1 MFARELALARFDRYV
16 LSLMLA
22 VFAFF
27 AFVLV
32 AVYWVNQAVRLFER
46 LIADGQTALVVLEFT
61 LLTLPNVMRLV
72 LPVAAFVATLY
83 ATNRRAGES
92 ELVVMQATGVSPAR
106 LARPVALYGLA
117 VAALMS
123 VLVHWAVPVSRAEL
137 TQRSEAIE
145 RDVVAGLL
153 VEGAFVHP
161 VPGLTLFAREIT
173 ELGELRKILL
183 TDARGDGRT
192 DYFSERAFIVD
203 GEAGGVS
210 LVMVDGIAMATGTG
224 GETLDVTRFA
234 DLTFDLD
241 PAGPSAG
248 TGRVEPRE
256 MSTLRLLAAAEADAT
271 LTGASRAILLR
282 EGHERF
288 AQTAVAALTPVL
300 AFAVLCLGGYSR
312 LGLTPQIVAAVAVVI
327 VLQLVANAASDLAA
341 RSDTAWPAVYLAP
354 VLTLVLALGTL
365 ILASRP
371 RRRGVP
377 A

>member
-1 MFARELALARFDRYV
+1 MALARFDRYV

-46 LIADGQTALVVLEFT
+46 LIADGQTAVVVLEFT

-83 ATNRRAGES
+83 ATNRLAGES

-106 LARPVALYGLA
+106 LARPVAFYGLA
-117 VAALMS
+117 VAVL
-123 VLVHWAVPVSRAEL
+123 VTLLVHWVVPASRAEL
-137 TQRSEAIE
+137 SARSEAIE
-145 RDVVAGLL
+145 RDIVAGLL

-161 VPGLTLFAREIT
+161 VPGVTLFAREIT

-183 TDARGDGRT
+183 TDARDGART
-192 DYFSERAFIVD
+192 DYFSERAFIVTD
-203 GEAGGVS
+203 DGGVS
-210 LVMVDGIAMATGTG
+210 LVMVDGIAMDPSAGA
-224 GETLDVTRFA
+224 ETLEVTRFA
-234 DLTFDLD
+234 DLTFDLEPSG
-241 PAGPSAG
+241 PAAS
-248 TGRVEPRE
+248 GRVEPRE
-256 MSTLRLLAAAEADAT
+256 MSTPRLLAASAADAD
-271 LTGASRAILLR
+271 LTGTSRAILLR

-288 AQTAVAALTPVL
+288 AQTAIAGLTPVL

-327 VLQLVANAASDLAA
+327 VLQLVANAASDVAA
-341 RSDTAWPAVYLAP
+341 GAAAAWPAVYLAP
-354 VLTLVLALGTL
+354 ALTLVLALGTL
-365 ILASRP
+365 ALASRP
-371 RRRGVP
+371 RRRRV
-377 A
+377 AA

>member
-1 MFARELALARFDRYV
+1 MFARELALARFDRYM

-83 ATNRRAGES
+83 ATNRLAGES

-106 LARPVALYGLA
+106 LARPVAYYGLA
-117 VAALMS
+117 VAVLMS
-123 VLVHWAVPVSRAEL
+123 VLVHWAVPVSREEL
-137 TQRSEAIE
+137 SRRSEAIE
-145 RDVVAGLL
+145 RDIVAGLL

-161 VPGLTLFAREIT
+161 VPGVTLFAREIT
-173 ELGELRKILL
+173 ELGELRKTLL
-183 TDARGDGRT
+183 TDARAGGRT

-203 GEAGGVS
+203 SETGVS
-210 LVMVDGIAMATGTG
+210 LVMVDGIAMAMGASGDTLEVTG
-224 GETLDVTRFA
+224 FA
-234 DLTFDLD
+234 DLTFDLEPSG
-241 PAGPSAG
+241 PAAG
-248 TGRVEPRE
+248 SGRVEPRE
-256 MSTLRLLAAAEADAT
+256 MSTPRLLAAVEADVA
-271 LTGASRAILLR
+271 LAASSRAILLR

-288 AQTAVAALTPVL
+288 AQTAVAGLTPVL

-327 VLQLVANAASDLAA
+327 VLQLFANAASDIAA
-341 RSDTAWPAVYLAP
+341 RSASAWPAVYLVPA
-354 VLTLVLALGTL
+354 LTLILALGTL
-365 ILASRP
+365 ALSSRP
-371 RRRGVP
+371 RRRSGVP